1 MAKKGEGQRGQGF
14 DTTRLE
20 CWRDHYMSGNSSDHH
35 GKQTSAGSSIG
46 RFNLHLTT
54 LQVKS
59 LKNAE
64 GSRAVQYRK
73 KYFT

>member
-20 CWRDHYMSGNSSDHH
+20 CWRDHYMSGNSSDDHH

-54 LQVKS
+54 L
-59 LKNAE
+59 
-64 GSRAVQYRK
+64 
-73 KYFT
+73 